1 MSLFT
6 DRPQARQGLSSF
18 AASMLVH
25 GGMVGVLVYGMLH
38 APLITD
44 PALSIRFDVRHV
56 EFHLRDQ
63 EASESGGGGFAQ
75 AIAKALH
82 PKSRPAERR
91 PASWRI
97 PQLAP
102 AAQTLVQ
109 PDLPPNLALAQET
122 PIPTVVIWT
131 PKKAQVKLIVPP
143 LPQKAASADVEP
155 SLDAPNE
162 EMALA
167 DVSVAASD
175 SVVPLLQL
183 APSTTSPVRIER
195 PDSVQMAPVISSE
208 STAQP
213 TAATALSLSDLRMQQ
228 GTVTLPPAN
237 ETAPS
242 ASSTTPAPGLSAD
255 SAPRGGDDHASES
268 GVVKTVVSASGA
280 AAVNGEASGIEAGSG
295 SGSGTGDQ
303 PTGDHITLPKNGR
316 FGVVVVGSS
325 VDEEYPDLMQIWGGR
340 VAYTVYLQVGRS
352 KNWILQYSLPRSANI
367 ATEGGE
373 SPLDAPWPYDIVA
386 PRLIPALLNADA
398 MVVHGRVNSAGRFES
413 LVIVYPARV
422 PQGTLVLNSLAQ
434 WQFRPAKEDGDATA
448 VEVVLVIPNEAD

>member
-6 DRPQARQGLSSF
+6 DRPQARQVPSSF

-25 GGMVGVLVYGMLH
+25 GGMVGVLCYGMLH

-44 PALSIRFDVRHV
+44 PALSMRFDVRRV
-56 EFHLRDQ
+56 ELHLREQ
-63 EASESGGGGFAQ
+63 HASQPGGGAMAQ
-75 AIAKALH
+75 AVARALH
-82 PKSRPAERR
+82 PESRPAEGQ

-97 PQLAP
+97 PQM
-102 AAQTLVQ
+102 AAASQTLVQ
-109 PDLPPNLALAQET
+109 PDLPRNLALSQET
-122 PIPTVVIWT
+122 PIPTVVMWT

-162 EMALA
+162 ALTLA

-175 SVVPLLQL
+175 MVVTLPQL
-183 APSTTSPVRIER
+183 AASTTSPVKTDK
-195 PDSVQMAPVISSE
+195 PDAVQMAPVISSE
-208 STAQP
+208 PAAQP
-213 TAATALSLSDLRMQQ
+213 TAATALSLSDLRMAQ

-237 ETAPS
+237 ETAPG
-242 ASSTTPAPGLSAD
+242 APITTPEPGLSAGT
-255 SAPRGGDDHASES
+255 AQHGDYDRAGES
-268 GVVKTVVSASGA
+268 GVVKTMVSASGA
-280 AAVNGEASGIEAGSG
+280 AAANGEALGIEAGSG
-295 SGSGTGDQ
+295 TGAGAGDQ
-303 PTGDHITLPKNGR
+303 PTGDHFTLPKNGR

-373 SPLDAPWPYDIVA
+373 APLEAPWPYDIVT
-386 PRLIPALLNADA
+386 PHLIPVLLNADA
-398 MVVHGRVNSAGRFES
+398 MVLHGRVNSAGRFES
-413 LVIVYPARV
+413 LAIVYPARV
-422 PQGTLVLNSLAQ
+422 PQGTLVLNSLAK
-434 WQFRPAKEDGDATA
+434 WQFRPAKKDGNATA
-448 VEVVLVIPNEAD
+448 VEIVLVIPNEAE